1 MNPIAVQQLDTY
13 YVDGFLHLMLYI
25 TVISLIMNMESN
37 QVTDEKISFSMV
49 AASVAGMCL
58 ALLRWRGICDEHR
71 TALFFRNKINSRFLK
86 LVRPI

>member
-49 AASVAGMCL
+49 AASVMTCLNRKFTGIAFCGIYCL
-58 ALLRWRGICDEHR
+58 AYY
-71 TALFFRNKINSRFLK
+71 LFWCMTS
-86 LVRPI
+86 

>member
-1 MNPIAVQQLDTY
+1 MFKQKVYGDCLLWHILFGILLILVYDK
-13 YVDGFLHLMLYI
+13 LMQGQKKVVSGGSE
-25 TVISLIMNMESN
+25 TRN
-37 QVTDEKISFSMV
+37 KICC
-49 AASVAGMCL
+49 AGMCL